1 MVSDELEL
9 MVVAVEGGLAVG
21 AGGDV
26 SEITSMADLGGGG
39 TVGLAVGVEVTTGRH
54 ASVGVVTELA
64 ICFKKKKGLVP
75 KEFFHANACNGPTMT
90 QRDGGGKRRKDEGRG
105 QEGIA
110 FLCCSNSHRFL
121 TRNCLQENVV
131 FFFPERKR
139 ECRYGV
145 CASVRCDRDD
155 YSIFI
160 PSLSTLLIMF
170 PGRLGTIKNPS
181 KEYHHHNDTAAQR
194 SLLYRTE
201 ANLVSM
207 M

>member
-39 TVGLAVGVEVTTGRH
+39 TVGLAVGVEVTAGRH

-90 QRDGGGKRRKDEGRG
+90 QRDGGGKRRKDEGR
-105 QEGIA
+105 EGKKGLLFCAAAILTDFSRAIA
-110 FLCCSNSHRFL
+110 CKRMSS
-121 TRNCLQENVV
+121 
-131 FFFPERKR
+131 FFFRKGR
-139 ECRYGV
+139 ESVDMAYVRVYGV
-145 CASVRCDRDD
+145 TEM
-155 YSIFI
+155 I
-160 PSLSTLLIMF
+160 T
-170 PGRLGTIKNPS
+170 
-181 KEYHHHNDTAAQR
+181 R
-194 SLLYRTE
+194 SLFL
-201 ANLVSM
+201 LSQPC
-207 M
+207 